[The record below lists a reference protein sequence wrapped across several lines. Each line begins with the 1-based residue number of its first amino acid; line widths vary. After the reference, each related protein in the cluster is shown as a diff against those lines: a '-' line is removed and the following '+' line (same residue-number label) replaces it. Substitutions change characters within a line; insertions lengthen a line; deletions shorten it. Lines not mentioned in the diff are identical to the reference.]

1 MENYKLIN
9 APITFI
15 KPLSPDVLKAL
26 SYLSCMSQC
35 IALPPGAS
43 LIWVSDTCQH
53 KEPSYMSIKYV
64 I

>member
-26 SYLSCMSQC
+26 SYLSCMSQY
-35 IALPPGAS
+35 IA
-43 LIWVSDTCQH
+43 
-53 KEPSYMSIKYV
+53 
-64 I
+64 